1 MLGCS
6 APERG
11 RTGTG
16 ATGCIPCIWQPIAV
30 GHTVSFRLGL
40 AAAGIPAMTCEG
52 NMGDEREFDI
62 GRAQNRVDSFMEALG
77 LKRDFVM
84 A

>member
-1 MLGCS
+1 
-6 APERG
+6 
-11 RTGTG
+11 
-16 ATGCIPCIWQPIAV
+16 
-30 GHTVSFRLGL
+30 
-40 AAAGIPAMTCEG
+40 
-52 NMGDEREFDI
+52 MGDEREFDI